1 MIRPNEKSH
10 IITKKKKKRKE
21 KGIRKI
27 QDLLIKYLLVQHQRL
42 PTVGAH
48 MYF

>member
-10 IITKKKKKRKE
+10 TITKKKKKRKE

-27 QDLLIKYLLVQHQRL
+27 QDLLIKYL
-42 PTVGAH
+42 
-48 MYF
+48 

>member
-10 IITKKKKKRKE
+10 IITPPKKKKKRKE

-27 QDLLIKYLLVQHQRL
+27 QQDLLIKYL
-42 PTVGAH
+42 
-48 MYF
+48 